1 MKSILLILALFGITS
16 YSLAQLGAEESVR
29 KWYDAYARLDSTGF
43 FDFWALDHKDF
54 VYAHD
59 GEVLKSEQ
67 FIDLLNNTIKY
78 TEEISKASIIE
89 GHLHE
94 ISNDAA
100 CYTAKANVEGI
111 YSSGSKFSF
120 IVTATFVLSKTDSN
134 WKCIQCSASHIFSQ

>member
-1 MKSILLILALFGITS
+1 MRTILLVLIVF
-16 YSLAQLGAEESVR
+16 SLHDLTFAQPGAIESVQD
-29 KWYDAYARLDSTGF
+29 WYEAYSKLDSTGF

-100 CYTAKANVEGI
+100 CYTTKAIVEGI
-111 YSSGSKFSF
+111 SSGNTFSF
-120 IVTATFVLSKTDSN
+120 VVTATFVLRRIDNK
-134 WKCIQCSASHIFSQ
+134 WKCIQCSASHIFK